1 MSTQFSI
8 IVPKYLST
16 LVSIKD
22 VQIIMSSKVSNKV
35 PNSYQVIKQ
44 SSKLLLRQAYH
55 NHMLEITH
63 CAPLRASIC

>member
-44 SSKLLLRQAYH
+44 SSKLLLRQA
-55 NHMLEITH
+55 
-63 CAPLRASIC
+63 